1 MTVSG
6 LPVAGSPA
14 SGRLSRSAWPPTR
27 AATISKK
34 DFVPATQM
42 APALFQRLDR
52 KEELLMQNHPALRPG
67 RAAVITGAASG
78 IGLAAAKRLAA
89 LGMKICLADIAGER
103 FDRAAVEVAAKAAG
117 GQSDVRAVA
126 TDVSRVEEVRR
137 LKEVAYR
144 EFGEVALLMNN
155 AGIGDGGGPWDHCER
170 WRRLLEVN
178 LWGVINGVQSFAP
191 AMMAQGTPAA
201 IVNTGSKQG
210 ITTPPGN
217 TAYNVSKAG
226 VKVLT
231 EAMAHELRNVDGCR
245 VTAHLLVPGFTFTG
259 MTGAA
264 QKPPA
269 AWTADQVVDFLLQG
283 MARGDFYIL
292 CPDNEVT
299 RAIDNK
305 RIRWA
310 ADDIIKNRPAL
321 SRWHPDYKSAFA
333 AFMQSGED

>member
-1 MTVSG
+1 
-6 LPVAGSPA
+6 
-14 SGRLSRSAWPPTR
+14 
-27 AATISKK
+27 
-34 DFVPATQM
+34 
-42 APALFQRLDR
+42 
-52 KEELLMQNHPALRPG
+52 
-67 RAAVITGAASG
+67 
-78 IGLAAAKRLAA
+78 
-89 LGMKICLADIAGER
+89 MKICLADIAGER

-269 AWTADQVVDFLLQG
+269 AWTADRVVDFLLQG